1 MAGEK
6 IAGITIP
13 IGASIE
19 GFIKELKKVDG
30 EIKKTE
36 KTADTLSKSLQ
47 VEWNNDKFIQAQK
60 QAQRAVDDSTAKIE
74 VMKKELERFSQGNKV
89 DTKEFKQLQEDLIS
103 SEAKAVLLKKKL
115 EEINDLKI
123 NHIAGQFKDLGDS
136 ISNAGKK
143 LLGVS
148 AAAVGALAGITAIF
162 NTTVTAAAEL
172 DDLSQS
178 INLNAE
184 SLQRWRYVANQS
196 GLDNTTLQTALAKT
210 QSAFAKLA
218 EGELTTASQSLIRLG
233 FTTEQAAQGMDVN
246 FDLMVQRLSEVS
258 DATEQ
263 AYLANQLFGD
273 RLGSRVIPLLKNGS
287 QGLNDLKIEFESI
300 GYLTNEQVSTL
311 AKYDDQWLM
320 INTTLKEVKNQ
331 LAVSLLPLFQ
341 SLTNLMKD
349 RLLPV
354 IKSVAEWFGG
364 LSDSSKSIITGI
376 LAFTAALAPVLLI
389 VGKLTSSFGSMIPM
403 LAKLGGSL
411 GSLVGIP
418 VVGWII
424 GIVALIA
431 ALYASNENFRNSINQ
446 LVSTLASALMPVLET
461 LGQLFSMVLSA
472 VMPLI
477 EAIGQALTPIIQILS
492 SDLETVMAV
501 LMPLLGPVMNML
513 KGAISIILSRLQPLL
528 TIIKLLGGVLNWLQ
542 EVWQN
547 VFSGIL
553 KVMNPVLTEIEKW
566 VNGAIDLINHLI
578 ESINSIGSVL
588 GLSIDKL
595 EHVELSIGSTKNST
609 VPVKESTIQPNVN
622 NSVDNAIT
630 QSSIENNYTTTTNN
644 DYSNKNINIEVVVQ
658 NYAEE
663 VDVDNLVQQINIKLA
678 EQM

>member
-1 MAGEK
+1 M
-6 IAGITIP
+6 
-13 IGASIE
+13 
-19 GFIKELKKVDG
+19 
-30 EIKKTE
+30 
-36 KTADTLSKSLQ
+36 
-47 VEWNNDKFIQAQK
+47 
-60 QAQRAVDDSTAKIE
+60 
-74 VMKKELERFSQGNKV
+74 
-89 DTKEFKQLQEDLIS
+89 
-103 SEAKAVLLKKKL
+103 
-115 EEINDLKI
+115 
-123 NHIAGQFKDLGDS
+123 
-136 ISNAGKK
+136 
-143 LLGVS
+143 
-148 AAAVGALAGITAIF
+148 
-162 NTTVTAAAEL
+162 
-172 DDLSQS
+172 
-178 INLNAE
+178 
-184 SLQRWRYVANQS
+184 
-196 GLDNTTLQTALAKT
+196 
-210 QSAFAKLA
+210 
-218 EGELTTASQSLIRLG
+218 
-233 FTTEQAAQGMDVN
+233 
-246 FDLMVQRLSEVS
+246 
-258 DATEQ
+258 
-263 AYLANQLFGD
+263 
-273 RLGSRVIPLLKNGS
+273 
-287 QGLNDLKIEFESI
+287 
-300 GYLTNEQVSTL
+300 
-311 AKYDDQWLM
+311 
-320 INTTLKEVKNQ
+320 
-331 LAVSLLPLFQ
+331 
-341 SLTNLMKD
+341 
-349 RLLPV
+349 
-354 IKSVAEWFGG
+354 
-364 LSDSSKSIITGI
+364 
-376 LAFTAALAPVLLI
+376 
-389 VGKLTSSFGSMIPM
+389 
-403 LAKLGGSL
+403 
-411 GSLVGIP
+411 
-418 VVGWII
+418 
-424 GIVALIA
+424 ALIA